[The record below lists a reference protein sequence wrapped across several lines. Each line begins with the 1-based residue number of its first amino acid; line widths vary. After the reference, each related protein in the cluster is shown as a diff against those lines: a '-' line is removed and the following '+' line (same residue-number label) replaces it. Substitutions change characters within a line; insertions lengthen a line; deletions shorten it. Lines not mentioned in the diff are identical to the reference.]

1 MSGASPL
8 LERMYRALVESMK
21 ARDAARTSA
30 LRLARAAL
38 KNREIDKRKNREI
51 DKRAPLEDGDVIQV
65 LGTLVKQ
72 RREAAEMFRAGNR
85 PELAAKEE
93 AEVGVLQEFLP
104 QELSAEELQALVADA
119 VAQVGARGPAD
130 LGKVMSALM
139 PQVRG
144 RADGRKV
151 NEAVR
156 AALGALA

>member
-1 MSGASPL
+1 MAGTTSL
-8 LERMYRALVESMK
+8 LERLDGALVASMK

-38 KNREIDKRKNREI
+38 QYREI
-51 DKRAPLEDGDVIQV
+51 DKRAPLEEADVLQV

-72 RREAAEMFRAGNR
+72 RREAAEQFRAGNR
-85 PELAAKEE
+85 AELAAKEE
-93 AEVGVLQEFLP
+93 AEILILQEFLP
-104 QELSAEELQALVADA
+104 AELAEGELRALVAEV
-119 VAQVGARGPAD
+119 VAQVGAQGSGD

-139 PQVRG
+139 PRVRG

-156 AALGALA
+156 AALGAGR

>member
-1 MSGASPL
+1 MAGTSPL
-8 LERMYRALVESMK
+8 LERLDGALVASMK

-30 LRLARAAL
+30 LRLVRAAL
-38 KNREIDKRKNREI
+38 KNREIE
-51 DKRAPLEDGDVIQV
+51 KRAPLEDAEVLQV

-72 RREAAEMFRAGNR
+72 RREAAEQFRAGNR

-93 AEVGVLQEFLP
+93 AEVVILQEFLP
-104 QELSAEELQALVADA
+104 AALSDDELGALVAEA
-119 VAQVGARGPAD
+119 VAEVGGQGPGD

-139 PQVRG
+139 PRVRG

-156 AALGALA
+156 AALGAGR